1 MVTHRHQL
9 EKTTLKK
16 CVPLD
21 ERSQRVQQG
30 QQIYVPTKIVMF
42 SYVSVGLQMTV
53 APHTESEL
61 ETCQI
66 LIHLLT
72 QLSWKILW
80 HFNRNSTSRNWK
92 LLDYYFYDVVIP
104 RDCCIWWK
112 DDTSSSIK
120 TYTCHRPVKQ
130 YDLPAAGDP
139 YRNILCNLGRQT
151 CVTGFLFKSRALLT
165 EPSVVDWIVPWN
177 QPKAIKPWM
186 KARSGCCIVSCR
198 VHVGA

>member
-1 MVTHRHQL
+1 MHLLTSSKGSRSFLCSLLFCGQLWFLYQAPHYNPDFIMVTHRQQL

-53 APHTESEL
+53 APRTESEL

-130 YDLPAAGDP
+130 YDFPAAGDP
-139 YRNILCNLGRQT
+139 IGTYCAIWAGR
-151 CVTGFLFKSRALLT
+151 LA
-165 EPSVVDWIVPWN
+165 
-177 QPKAIKPWM
+177 
-186 KARSGCCIVSCR
+186 
-198 VHVGA
+198 